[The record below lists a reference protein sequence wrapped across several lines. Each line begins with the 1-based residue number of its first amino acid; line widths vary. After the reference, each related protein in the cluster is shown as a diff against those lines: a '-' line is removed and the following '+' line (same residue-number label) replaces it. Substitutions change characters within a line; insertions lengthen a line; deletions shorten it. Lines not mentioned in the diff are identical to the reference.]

1 MKARTLTILAM
12 IFTAASIGL
21 VITADTAQADD
32 LPWEPV
38 QAEGNN
44 PNVTEVGANRIL
56 TSNDVD
62 LEETADYQSIY
73 DIRPGFYGART
84 GENGEGIFR
93 LDNNAY
99 SLEEAEQLSQMSDG
113 YREMLHSEVQI
124 PKESEWTSISDVNV
138 EEYHFDFHSDAE
150 QPYTDEDGWVS
161 ANIESRQGEVPIRN
175 FEVEIIEND
184 EPGEPDEYNIIN
196 EDEIEIFNG
205 DTIEYQDL
213 NEKAIDNHFPE
224 TDREK
229 ALIPGAG
236 TGEDDR
242 RFEMYEETHSTNW
255 NGDYPVVRNHYAG
268 IARISEGAIFQ
279 DYWVV
284 NENEIDIF
292 SVSDY
297 RAVELDWEN
306 TVEDGCDYDC
316 NCDSDGNNCETCY
329 DDVEQYETIDINYID
344 ESYQAVILEDG
355 GGAGEGYTNEDGFEA
370 VITAEDPISG
380 TIGPLSQI
388 DVNIDH
394 IYGEEVQGGCD
405 SSEDWETQN
414 TDEYVSSVIDHWED
428 QGSTRGIEPTGIDDV
443 DVSAYAINEGGDEE
457 QSIYFDI
464 EGDQRPE
471 ENPIGQLRYVAND
484 ETDGN
489 EDNPQLY
496 SSRRHNS
503 DDPVDVL
510 AIDSPWIAFTQ
521 SLYNRVE
528 KWDGTEDQPYYEPT
542 TVDPTTDTMQ
552 NLHRDYLAS
561 DRYQV
566 SGDGNMVMNLHQIEE
581 AQTFEGIDI
590 NENVMNDPSN
600 TTLYRTVGG
609 PVSQDDL
616 EVEDITEDGEATVV
630 DIFGESKEID
640 LETINYRD
648 SSIQID
654 VKNEDGDSVEEK
666 TIQGTLVDDAG
677 NGIPN
682 REIKW
687 VNDNHQGADNITDT
701 TTTNEVGEFEADP
714 IYHGSF
720 KAEFEGDD
728 MRDDFD
734 THYNSADNSER
745 LTDSVSVQFS
755 EGPGGMVFNM
765 IASLYSVLHWI
776 ALGGFIIWWKSF
788 RQKN

>member
-1 MKARTLTILAM
+1 MKARSFTI
-12 IFTAASIGL
+12 ITIIIVAASMGL
-21 VITADTAQADD
+21 IITADTAQGEEH

-44 PNVTEVGANRIL
+44 PNITEVGANRIL

-62 LEETADYQSIY
+62 LEETPDYQSIY
-73 DIRPGFYGART
+73 DVRPGYYGART
-84 GENGEGIFR
+84 GEGGEGIFR

-124 PKESEWTSISDVNV
+124 PKESEWTSISEVNV
-138 EEYHFDFHSDAE
+138 EEYHFDFHSDTE

-161 ANIESRQGEVPIRN
+161 ATIESKQGEVPLRN

-184 EPGEPDEYNIIN
+184 EPDEPDEYNIIN
-196 EDEIEIFNG
+196 EGGIEIFNG

-213 NEKAIDNHFPE
+213 NQEAIDNHFPE
-224 TDREK
+224 TDRER

-236 TGEDDR
+236 TGENER
-242 RFEMYEETHSTNW
+242 RFQMYEETHSTNW
-255 NGDYPVVRNHYAG
+255 NGNYPVIRNHYAG
-268 IARISEGAIFQ
+268 ILRITEGAIYQ

-284 NENEIDIF
+284 NEDEIDVF
-292 SVSDY
+292 NVHDF
-297 RAVELDWEN
+297 RALELDWEN
-306 TVEDGCDYDC
+306 TIEDGCDYDC
-316 NCDSDGNNCETCY
+316 NCDADGNCQTCH
-329 DDVEQYETIDINYID
+329 DDIEQYETIEINNIIDYIN
-344 ESYQAVILEDG
+344 VIILRD
-355 GGAGEGYTNEDGFEA
+355 GGAGGQGWGPASDEGFQS
-370 VITAEDPISG
+370 VITADDPISG
-380 TIGPLSQI
+380 TIGPLSEVQVDI
-388 DVNIDH
+388 TH
-394 IYGEEVQGGCD
+394 TYGEDYQGGCTG
-405 SSEDWETQN
+405 DWETVN
-414 TDEYVSSVIDHWED
+414 DEWVTSVISHWND

-443 DVSAYAINEGGDEE
+443 DVSAYAVNEGGDEE

-471 ENPIGQLRYVAND
+471 ENPIGQLRYTAND
-484 ETDGN
+484 ESGN
-489 EDNPQLY
+489 PDNPQLY
-496 SSRRHNS
+496 TSRRYSS

-510 AIDSPWIAFTQ
+510 AIDSPWITFTQ
-521 SLYNRVE
+521 SLYDRVE
-528 KWDGTEDQPYYEPT
+528 EWDGTEEQPYYEPT

-566 SGDGNMVMNLHQIEE
+566 SGDGNMVMNLHRIDE

-600 TTLYRTVGG
+600 TTLFRTVGG
-609 PVSQDDL
+609 PVSQDTM

-630 DIFGESKEID
+630 DIFGESKDLD

-648 SSIQID
+648 ASIQID
-654 VKNEDGDSVEEK
+654 VENGDDDTVEEK
-666 TIQGTLVDDAG
+666 TIKGTLVDGAG

-687 VNDNHQGADNITDT
+687 VNDDQQGGENITGT
-701 TTTNEVGEFEADP
+701 TTTNAVGEFEADP
-714 IYHGSF
+714 IYHGAF
-720 KAEFEGDD
+720 GAEFESDD
-728 MRDDFD
+728 MREDLD
-734 THYNSADNSER
+734 THYNSAGNTER
-745 LTDSVSVQFS
+745 LRDPVSVRFS

-776 ALGGFIIWWKSF
+776 ALGGFIVWWRSF